1 MLTYTTKDLIS
12 NEIHVQALRSLTVF
26 KAQLTV
32 RPTGMYMYTQAHIM
46 RRLGP
51 GLGGANKPRILLE
64 RVENMHLS
72 RCKSD

>member
-12 NEIHVQALRSLTVF
+12 NEIQTLRSLTVF
-26 KAQLTV
+26 NAQLTV

-51 GLGGANKPRILLE
+51 GFGGTNKPRILLE
-64 RVENMHLS
+64 RVENVHLS
-72 RCKSD
+72 LCKSD